1 MSAAG
6 ASVLRVGFCASTLE
20 RVFASCFA
28 DSENTCLLGGV
39 DEPIYL
45 PATGE
50 QAQHRLYYRLDYFA
64 SALHEVAHWCIAGA
78 ARRKL
83 QDFGYWYAPDGR
95 DAGQQRAFEAV
106 EARPQALEWCFSR
119 ACNFP
124 FRVSLDNLEG
134 GAAAAAGE
142 ARFRSAVNSAAQEML
157 ARGLPPRAQVFFN
170 ALAREFATGQT
181 LAGLRASPAPGA

>member
-6 ASVLRVGFCASTLE
+6 ASVIHAGFRASTLE

-39 DEPIYL
+39 DEPVYL

-50 QAQHRLYYRLDYFA
+50 QDQHRLYYRLDYFA

-78 ARRKL
+78 ARRQL

-119 ACNFP
+119 ACDFP

-134 GAAAAAGE
+134 DAVAGE
-142 ARFRSAVNSAAQEML
+142 ARFRAAVNSAGQEML
-157 ARGLPPRAQVFFN
+157 AGGLPPRAQVFFN

-181 LAGLRASPAPGA
+181 LAGLSASPGPGA